1 MNQVTTS
8 VLFSVNQQQ
17 RLLKHQKLKVSVFSL
32 LSSLIAGITTLTVS
46 SSPAKAEF
54 LPYRFVS
61 GKESIRLD
69 ATTLISLEAIGL
81 TLSNIDELVPPATG
95 YEFAWPVVPPSTILG
110 NRGTTFEFLF
120 DQETDTFLP
129 TSGTIEFSGV
139 FSFAVDPTRYSL
151 ISPLELG
158 ELSVF
163 FTDYFSFFAIDTVTT
178 NVPILSVNTF
188 SAPTVDVEAGTWFLE
203 PIELIFTQEF
213 SDFLVHAALTQET
226 ADQVAS
232 VIPGL
237 KFGEARG
244 DRGFVP
250 LKTTSVPEPS
260 SLLGLLMAVGTAC
273 ILRKKH

>member
-1 MNQVTTS
+1 
-8 VLFSVNQQQ
+8 
-17 RLLKHQKLKVSVFSL
+17 
-32 LSSLIAGITTLTVS
+32 
-46 SSPAKAEF
+46 
-54 LPYRFVS
+54 
-61 GKESIRLD
+61 
-69 ATTLISLEAIGL
+69 LISLEAIGL

-95 YEFAWPVVPPSTILG
+95 YDFAWPVVPPSTILG

-120 DQETDTFLP
+120 DQ
-129 TSGTIEFSGV
+129 GGV

-163 FTDYFSFFAIDTVTT
+163 FTDDFSFFAIDTVTT

-213 SDFLVHAALTQET
+213 SDFLVQAALTQET

>member
-1 MNQVTTS
+1 M
-8 VLFSVNQQQ
+8 
-17 RLLKHQKLKVSVFSL
+17 
-32 LSSLIAGITTLTVS
+32 
-46 SSPAKAEF
+46 
-54 LPYRFVS
+54 
-61 GKESIRLD
+61 
-69 ATTLISLEAIGL
+69 ISLEAIGL

-95 YEFAWPVVPPSTILG
+95 YDFAWPVVPPSTILG

-120 DQETDTFLP
+120 DQ
-129 TSGTIEFSGV
+129 GGV

-163 FTDYFSFFAIDTVTT
+163 FTDDFSFFAIDTVTT

-213 SDFLVHAALTQET
+213 SDFLVQAALTQET